1 VKCRGMLV
9 NTDIVLDDLGAIGG
23 VGDVQIEFAR
33 RDEPGAMDEMILRL
47 ELDGDDAARDR
58 ISSDVRAAVSMRP
71 EIRFA
76 PRGTLYDQGKSIKLR
91 RVIDSRPLAE

>member
-1 VKCRGMLV
+1 
-9 NTDIVLDDLGAIGG
+9 
-23 VGDVQIEFAR
+23 
-33 RDEPGAMDEMILRL
+33 MDEMILRL

-71 EIRFA
+71 EIRFV